1 MTDDDHLYRAP
12 LNAVGAPHGRDK
24 DGRSGTGRIAIAVF
38 VWPRETIARPVSVQ
52 WVSSDR
58 VLVEWPLDWQRVE
71 RRRTWLPRDDV
82 AARVRVR

>member
-1 MTDDDHLYRAP
+1 MVSGSSASA
-12 LNAVGAPHGRDK
+12 AVMSVVMVAGGIVVD
-24 DGRSGTGRIAIAVF
+24 
-38 VWPRETIARPVSVQ
+38 ARPVTVQ

-58 VLVEWPLDWQRVE
+58 VLVEWPLDREAVR

>member
-1 MTDDDHLYRAP
+1 MTDDDRLYPAP
-12 LNAVGAPHGRDK
+12 RNAIGPPHGADK
-24 DGRSGTGRIAIAVF
+24 DGRAGAGRVL
-38 VWPRETIARPVSVQ
+38 IARFDWPSGAVVQPVEALWISG
-52 WVSSDR
+52 DR